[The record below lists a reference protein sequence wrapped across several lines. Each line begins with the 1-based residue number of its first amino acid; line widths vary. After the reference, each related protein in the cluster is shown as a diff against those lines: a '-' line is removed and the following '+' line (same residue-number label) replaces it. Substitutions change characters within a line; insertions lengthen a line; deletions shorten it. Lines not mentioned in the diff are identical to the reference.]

1 MLKGKPFLLPPLPF
15 FTAAAPVTDKSAGGR
30 VSQHFEEA
38 AQKLQE
44 YTECLVI
51 EVNERINILDMLK
64 ECKIFTT
71 YRMAE
76 LQRIIT
82 VREHNR

>member
-1 MLKGKPFLLPPLPF
+1 MAKR
-15 FTAAAPVTDKSAGGR
+15 VHCISVIDKSAGGR

-76 LQRIIT
+76 LQRIIA
-82 VREHNR
+82 VR